1 MSTLLTQPSRLAGK
15 SDQIRRCGLAVTD
28 CRTTLGTNGGVDVIS
43 DTDLRPLQLTSNLIS
58 PPSFT
63 EEAN

>member
-1 MSTLLTQPSRLAGK
+1 MSTLLTQPSRLAGWLAGWLAGQ

-43 DTDLRPLQLTSNLIS
+43 DTDLRPLQLAI
-58 PPSFT
+58 
-63 EEAN
+63 